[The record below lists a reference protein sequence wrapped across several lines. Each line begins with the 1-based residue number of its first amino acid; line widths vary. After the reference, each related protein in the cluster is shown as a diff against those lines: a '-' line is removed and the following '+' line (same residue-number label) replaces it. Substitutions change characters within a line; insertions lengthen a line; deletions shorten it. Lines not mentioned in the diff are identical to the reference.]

1 MGNNGAIIK
10 TMNAGN
16 TWSVETINTTEQLN
30 FTHIKDGKA
39 IITGSNGTL
48 FTNPNIA
55 VGIEKNKQ
63 NIKPM
68 TLLPNPTEGILYI
81 PSHGQ
86 QNQITVY
93 NVPGE
98 VLLQKTATKEIDLS
112 GFEVGVYYL
121 AVQLQD
127 KSIEVR
133 KVVKR

>member
-1 MGNNGAIIK
+1 MGNNVAIIK

-16 TWSVETINTTEQLN
+16 TWSVETINTTEQRS

-81 PSHGQ
+81 HPMGS
-86 QNQITVY
+86 
-93 NVPGE
+93 
-98 VLLQKTATKEIDLS
+98 KTK
-112 GFEVGVYYL
+112 
-121 AVQLQD
+121 
-127 KSIEVR
+127 
-133 KVVKR
+133 